1 MVEFEFK
8 CNDKLEFEFLLTA
21 CRVVPASST
30 SAPASAALRTTAL
43 TSGVYD
49 ATLKEVTT

>member
-1 MVEFEFK
+1 MNLIFEIGGV
-8 CNDKLEFEFLLTA
+8 DMELEISKSK
-21 CRVVPASST
+21 VGVGST